1 MVSNFGDKI
10 NKNIIQINIMKE
22 MITLKNRK
30 FKMGPLISRVIR

>member
-22 MITLKNRK
+22 MIDLTASMECSL
-30 FKMGPLISRVIR
+30 